1 MLVVVFLESDFITML
16 AQIAAQYGDDGG
28 QDNIPCPDPVLGA
41 AVGMDA
47 IDEGHSLSLIN

>member
-1 MLVVVFLESDFITML
+1 MLLVTMP
-16 AQIAAQYGDDGG
+16 AHIAAQYGDDGC
-28 QDNIPCPDPVLGA
+28 QDHIPCPDPVLGA

>member
-1 MLVVVFLESDFITML
+1 MLVVTML
-16 AQIAAQYGDDGG
+16 AHIAAQYGDDGG